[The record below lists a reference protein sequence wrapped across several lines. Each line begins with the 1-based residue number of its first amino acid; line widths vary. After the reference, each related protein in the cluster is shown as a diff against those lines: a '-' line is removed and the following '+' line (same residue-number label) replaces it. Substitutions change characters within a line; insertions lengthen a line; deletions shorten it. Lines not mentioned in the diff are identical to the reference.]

1 MYVNPP
7 AVTAH
12 AADAAANDPVK
23 STNDMFLKLLTVQ
36 LQHQDPL
43 NPVDPTTFTSQL
55 VQFNMLSQLAQIN
68 QTLQTAFPSAAPA
81 AANTPVQG
89 AH

>member
-1 MYVNPP
+1 MYVDPP
-7 AVTAH
+7 AITAH
-12 AADAAANDPVK
+12 AAASDPVQ
-23 STNDMFLKLLTVQ
+23 STNNMFLQLLTAQ

-55 VQFNMLSQLAQIN
+55 VQFNMLDQLAQIN
-68 QTLQTAFPSAAPA
+68 QTLQTAFPSAAPTA
-81 AANTPVQG
+81 SNTPAQG

>member
-7 AVTAH
+7 AITAH
-12 AADAAANDPVK
+12 AANAAASNTAQ
-23 STNDMFLKLLTVQ
+23 STNDMFLQLLTAQ

-55 VQFNMLSQLAQIN
+55 VQFNMLDQLAQIN

-81 AANTPVQG
+81 ASNTPAQG
-89 AH
+89 AL